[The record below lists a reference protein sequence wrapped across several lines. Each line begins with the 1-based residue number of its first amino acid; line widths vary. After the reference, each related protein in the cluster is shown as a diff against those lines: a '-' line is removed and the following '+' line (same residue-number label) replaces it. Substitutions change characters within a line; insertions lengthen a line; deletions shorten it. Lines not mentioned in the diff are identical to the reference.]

1 MEYMRKCN
9 VCGHIWCYTDED
21 VKASTREALTAG
33 IAAIGTV
40 ANAIGGTRYDAYE
53 QNKIANN
60 ASSKI
65 VDYVKCPHCNS
76 RDTIKITKEDLNVIK
91 DIEQKKKN
99 NYFTTT
105 PKDEIIKKIENYI
118 KNRDYLSAELYMEQ
132 IIEARPVELTQEEVK
147 LYIMKLYI
155 DYKASNDDELIEKCI
170 SLESKLEDNQY
181 FDCIIKFGDEQT
193 TKKYKEISDKISEG
207 VDDAIDLKMEKDYDE
222 KVKKNKKIA
231 RIFAIGLISVIV
243 IVLIF
248 GIKSSIE
255 RDKQINAIKN
265 SVLSKRTEFYGGDEG
280 RRTPVHN
287 TIHTNF
293 SECSLLLK
301 FI

>member
-155 DYKASNDDELIEKCI
+155 KSNITYK
-170 SLESKLEDNQY
+170 Y
-181 FDCIIKFGDEQT
+181 
-193 TKKYKEISDKISEG
+193 
-207 VDDAIDLKMEKDYDE
+207 
-222 KVKKNKKIA
+222 
-231 RIFAIGLISVIV
+231 
-243 IVLIF
+243 
-248 GIKSSIE
+248 
-255 RDKQINAIKN
+255 IN
-265 SVLSKRTEFYGGDEG
+265 
-280 RRTPVHN
+280 
-287 TIHTNF
+287 
-293 SECSLLLK
+293 
-301 FI
+301 